1 MSSVLTRGSADA
13 IFGVRKAKPAAAAVV
28 AARKE
33 RREVV
38 GGGALQ
44 RGVRRA
50 VAERMAEGRAVIK
63 AILGKSARDKCSGEH
78 GSLAGKWR
86 NDKV

>member
-13 IFGVRKAKPAAAAVV
+13 IFGVKKAKPAAAAVV

-44 RGVRRA
+44 RKVRRA
-50 VAERMAEGRAVIK
+50 VAERMVEGRAVIN
-63 AILGKSARDKCSGEH
+63 AILGESAGNKDSGEH
-78 GSLAGKWR
+78 GLLAVKWR
-86 NDKV
+86 NDDV